1 MKLLYKC
8 LSIIFLERFINYV
21 FLKLPFI
28 LNVCENM
35 SNAILEK
42 DFNLD
47 NLGLNSVY
55 TLLEWLFDKFFVL
68 FK

>member
-1 MKLLYKC
+1 M
-8 LSIIFLERFINYV
+8 
-21 FLKLPFI
+21 

-47 NLGLNSVY
+47 NLSVC
-55 TLLEWLFDKFFVL
+55 TLLEWLLTSSSFYSNKNFSPSFNASKYFGRFMGYGFELDS
-68 FK
+68 